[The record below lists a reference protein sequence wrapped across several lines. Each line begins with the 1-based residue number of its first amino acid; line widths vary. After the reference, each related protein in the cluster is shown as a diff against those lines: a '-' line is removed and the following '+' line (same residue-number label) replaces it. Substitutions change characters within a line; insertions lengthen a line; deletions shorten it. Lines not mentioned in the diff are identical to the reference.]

1 MTLPALLHPI
11 QIKVE
16 RLLRSELLM
25 DEDAREPVHGTR
37 TTARQVFVLPAQIK
51 WSDTEEA
58 SPQEAGAREED
69 RGYILC
75 RTNDMDLFLG
85 SGERLKR
92 GDRIIAIGSE
102 EGLDLYITGSLQM
115 GHYPDQNGV
124 SLIRY
129 RFSDRH
135 PTRQM
140 GDL

>member
-1 MTLPALLHPI
+1 MTLPTLLHPV
-11 QIKVE
+11 QVKVE
-16 RLLRSELLM
+16 RLIRSEMLM
-25 DEDAREPVHGTR
+25 DVDAREPVHGTR
-37 TTARQVFVLPAQIK
+37 TTARQTFTLPAQIK

-58 SPQEAGAREED
+58 SPQEAGTREED

-75 RTNDMDLFLG
+75 RTVDMDLLLG
-85 SGERLKR
+85 PGSRLKR
-92 GDRIIAIGSE
+92 GDRIIAIGHE

-115 GHYPDQNGV
+115 GHYLDQNGS

-135 PTRQM
+135 PTRQD